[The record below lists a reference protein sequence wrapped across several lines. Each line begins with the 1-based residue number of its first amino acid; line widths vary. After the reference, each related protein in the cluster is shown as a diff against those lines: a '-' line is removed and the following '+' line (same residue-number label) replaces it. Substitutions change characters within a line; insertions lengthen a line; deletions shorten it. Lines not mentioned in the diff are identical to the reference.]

1 MAIYHFSV
9 QVASRSA
16 GKSAVAMAAYRSGE
30 RLFDERSGEIKHYRR
45 EVTPETAIMAPEHA
59 PDWVYDRN
67 RLWNEVE
74 KIEKAKNSQLCREIN
89 VALPVELTA
98 EQQQVLLAEYCQT
111 QFVDRGMIADI
122 AIHRDNPNNPHAH
135 IMLTMR
141 EINPDGTWAA
151 KSRKEYVLDKNGE
164 KIKMP
169 SGHYKSFRV
178 NLNDWDSDEA
188 FNSWREQWAIQSNR
202 ALQEAGRSERIDH
215 RSFEAQGIT
224 DRMPTIHEGP
234 TVREMEAR
242 GKETDRGSINRAVKE
257 HNALVV
263 DLQAYAQQRQKLKAQ
278 PAPKSFKQVD
288 QEWNRL
294 YQERQQVSSRLNQ
307 SKHQLQQILQLQL
320 LQNERLVLQK
330 QLEELKPKNLWQRMT
345 RTNEQKVLHAEKEL
359 QRLQTRIDVES
370 RGVPPANQ
378 QPQIQQEI
386 SVLEG
391 TFKALDRAFRA
402 LDQDRKQMLQQQQ
415 MKKLKELSKAKN
427 MSQGY
432 DYER

>member
-30 RLFDERSGEIKHYRR
+30 RLQDERTGETKHYARD
-45 EVTPETAIMAPEHA
+45 VQPETAIMAPEGA

-74 KIEKAKNSQLCREIN
+74 KAEKRKDSQLCREIN
-89 VALPVELTA
+89 VALPIELSPE
-98 EQQQVLLAEYCQT
+98 EQQQLLADYCQA

-122 AIHRDNPNNPHAH
+122 AIHRDDPGNPHAH

-141 EINPDGTWAA
+141 DITPDGFG
-151 KSRKEYVLDKNGE
+151 KKNRDWN
-164 KIKMP
+164 P
-169 SGHYKSFRV
+169 SFANQKHTQGFVKRAE
-178 NLNDWDSDEA
+178 NLEN
-188 FNSWREQWAIQSNR
+188 WREAWAEYANQ
-202 ALQEAGRSERIDH
+202 ALAEAGRKERIDH

-263 DLQAYAQQRQKLKAQ
+263 DLQAYARQRQKLKAQ

-345 RTNEQKVLHAEKEL
+345 RTNEQKVLHVEKEL
-359 QRLQTRIDVES
+359 QRLQTRIEVES